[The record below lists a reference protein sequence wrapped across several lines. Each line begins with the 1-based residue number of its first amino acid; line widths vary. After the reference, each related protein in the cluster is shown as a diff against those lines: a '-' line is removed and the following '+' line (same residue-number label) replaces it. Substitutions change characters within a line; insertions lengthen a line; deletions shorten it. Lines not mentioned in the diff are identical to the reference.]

1 MALTEI
7 EYGSLASSEIVNGNF
22 TYLDNKISGVAESI
36 TTTAAT
42 INSNIAT
49 INSTMSSM
57 KEEINN
63 SIEACSDSTVNL
75 LEENG
80 LYVTTYI
87 NGESWYREYF
97 ADKEK
102 TTRVWCVQG
111 GHVSLGGVNTSCN
124 VTLLKAFEEPLT
136 VLASPAYTNYNSGGG
151 VTYGTAA
158 ANFINNSTIRV
169 YVAASNSGG
178 QYWVAYGK

>member
-22 TYLDNKISGVAESI
+22 TYLDNKISGVAENI

-49 INSTMSSM
+49 INSTMSAM
-57 KEEINN
+57 REEINN
-63 SIEACSDSTVNL
+63 SIEACSDATVNL
-75 LEENG
+75 LKENG

-87 NGESWYREYF
+87 NDKSWYREYF
-97 ADKEK
+97 TDKEK

-111 GHVSLGGVNTSCN
+111 GHVSLGGVNTYCD
-124 VTLLKAFEEPLT
+124 VTLLKTFEKPLT
-136 VLASPAYTNYNSGGG
+136 VLASPAYTNYNTGGG

-158 ANFINNSTIRV
+158 ANFINNSTIQV
-169 YVAASNSGG
+169 YVAAPNSGG
-178 QYWVAYGK
+178 QYWIAYGK